1 MANKKQTKVKLHV
14 KVGDTVKVIS
24 GDEKGNTGKVVKTFP
39 LEQRAIVEGLNKV
52 KKHIRATNERAGGI
66 IEKEASLHVSN
77 LMLVD
82 AEGVASKVKME
93 IQDGKKVRIS
103 KKTNQVI

>member
-1 MANKKQTKVKLHV
+1 MANKKQTKVKLHI

>member
-103 KKTNQVI
+103 KNTNQVI

>member
-24 GDEKGNTGKVVKTFP
+24 GDERGNTGKVVKTFP

-66 IEKEASLHVSN
+66 IEKEASIHVSN

-103 KKTNQVI
+103 KKSNQAI

>member
-1 MANKKQTKVKLHV
+1 MKLHV

-103 KKTNQVI
+103 KNTNQVI

>member
-24 GDEKGNTGKVVKTFP
+24 GDEKGSTGKVVKTFP

>member
-39 LEQRAIVEGLNKV
+39 LEQRALVEGLNKV

-66 IEKEASLHVSN
+66 IEKEASIHVSN

-103 KKTNQVI
+103 KKSNQAI

>member
-39 LEQRAIVEGLNKV
+39 LEQRVIVEGLNKV